1 MTGPLPFSPRFKIA
15 RKAVRDVLLGN
26 RSHGRVFLQ
35 QIRTA
40 DLQPFSRNRI
50 PRSHRFKH
58 VVVRNGNRLLA
69 DRSGEKNQ
77 SRLTLRR
84 KTGCLLDPL
93 FVTALVFRKRA
104 SRIVFRFIVDQLVT
118 LRTKKHEIL
127 ESLNLLRT
135 RPNAPP
141 RSISPE
147 RNNVGH
153 LREIALGQSHRMFHQ
168 IPWAAI
174 EFASTTGANEQQQA
188 RQIRNTPDLDHRAQ
202 RCTGFAFL
210 VPLCARRFHAAAP
223 TISPTDCVPANP
235 DEFPRRASSRFPA
248 TSRKPPATG
257 TSTE

>member
-1 MTGPLPFSPRFKIA
+1 MTGALPFSLRFKIA
-15 RKAVRDVLLGN
+15 RKTVRDVLLGN

-35 QIRTA
+35 QIRKV
-40 DLQPFSRNRI
+40 DLQPFPRNRI

-69 DRSGEKNQ
+69 DRSGENNQ

-93 FVTALVFRKRA
+93 FVTALVFRKRT
-104 SRIVFRFIVDQLVT
+104 SRIVFGLIVDQLVT

-127 ESLNLLRT
+127 ESVNILRT

-141 RSISPE
+141 RSISSE

-153 LREIALGQSHRMFHQ
+153 LREIALGQRHRMFHQ

-174 EFASTTGANEQQQA
+174 EFASTTGTNEEQQT
-188 RQIRNTPDLDHRAQ
+188 RQIRNAPDLNHGAQ
-202 RCTGFAFL
+202 RCTGFAFS
-210 VPLCARRFHAAAP
+210 VPPYSRRFHAAAP
-223 TISPTDCVPANP
+223 TISPNGLCSGKSGRVPSPSQDPVPTHAATDAITTTAH
-235 DEFPRRASSRFPA
+235 R
-248 TSRKPPATG
+248 
-257 TSTE
+257 

>member
-35 QIRTA
+35 QIRKV

-50 PRSHRFKH
+50 PRIHRFKH

-69 DRSGEKNQ
+69 DRSGENNQ

-127 ESLNLLRT
+127 GSVNLLRT

-147 RNNVGH
+147 RKDRKSTRLNSSHGYISYAVFCLKKKKPGLQPH
-153 LREIALGQSHRMFHQ
+153 RLMQS
-168 IPWAAI
+168 
-174 EFASTTGANEQQQA
+174 TGSDT
-188 RQIRNTPDLDHRAQ
+188 R
-202 RCTGFAFL
+202 
-210 VPLCARRFHAAAP
+210 
-223 TISPTDCVPANP
+223 
-235 DEFPRRASSRFPA
+235 A
-248 TSRKPPATG
+248 TSDK
-257 TSTE
+257 

>member
-26 RSHGRVFLQ
+26 PSHGRVFLQ
-35 QIRTA
+35 QIRKV

-69 DRSGEKNQ
+69 DRSGENNQ
-77 SRLTLRR
+77 SCLTLRR

-127 ESLNLLRT
+127 ESVNLLRT

-168 IPWAAI
+168 DRKSTRLNSSHVAI
-174 EFASTTGANEQQQA
+174 SYAVFCLKKKNNTNQQLINNSFQYSRITTTKLCSTV
-188 RQIRNTPDLDHRAQ
+188 H
-202 RCTGFAFL
+202 
-210 VPLCARRFHAAAP
+210 
-223 TISPTDCVPANP
+223 
-235 DEFPRRASSRFPA
+235 
-248 TSRKPPATG
+248 
-257 TSTE
+257 